1 MSFAIRNK
9 EMQLQLYNTLT
20 KAKEVFTPLDQSKI
34 KMYVC
39 GPTVY
44 DYPHLGNALAV
55 VIYDVL
61 YRLLKHIYGDNE
73 VVYVRNITDV
83 DDKIINA
90 AKQQNIPIH
99 ELTETITKIF
109 QNNMNQLNC
118 LEPSF
123 EPKATEH
130 INEMIDMITKLIE
143 YGYAYI
149 NEGHVYFRVHKF
161 IQYGEVSGRN
171 IDDLIAGARVAIAE
185 AKESPEDFV
194 LWKTTEEDLGSFDS
208 PFGRGRPGWHIECSA
223 MSGKY
228 LGSDFDIHGG
238 GIDLIFPHH
247 TNEIAQSC
255 CAYPG
260 SKYARY
266 WVHNGFLTVN
276 GEKMSKS
283 LGNFITIEQ
292 LLQNGVNGEVI
303 RYVLLSSHYRKPIDW
318 NDKAL
323 SDAKKAL
330 DSFYRVLQEVDE
342 EVVVSQEILDDLL
355 DDLNTPKACAHM
367 HEYAHE
373 FNKTKDNKNANKLK
387 AAGKFLGFFN
397 YNCKDWFV
405 SEDVDHKYVESKIK
419 ERMIAKLAKNWQ
431 LADQIRN
438 QLYEEGIIL
447 EDLADGSSNWRKI

>member
-90 AKQQNIPIH
+90 AKQQNILIH

-143 YGYAYI
+143 YGY
-149 NEGHVYFRVHKF
+149 FRVHKF

-171 IDDLIAGARVAIAE
+171 IDDLIAGARVEIAE

-355 DDLNTPKACAHM
+355 DDLNTPKAFAHM

-397 YNCKDWFV
+397 YNCKDWFA